1 MARTLDERLRPPRPV
16 LPALAIALA
25 VALDGRGEEAGDGPA
40 IRPREAWSAVFGGAP
55 ADLHFDIRGVP
66 DARVRVGW
74 AVSIGTRTVATGEVE
89 AAPGAGGSASAA
101 VHLDP
106 PPVKDGVVLPALLR
120 LSITQPGRRR
130 PLARAEKTLWI
141 FPRDPFADRARW
153 LKGLK
158 ITLLDPAGTTAEAFE
173 KMGIPFQP
181 ARDVDAV
188 AALKEGTLVIGEGV
202 SFAEQRGLAEA
213 MAALAARGVPIL
225 CLAPSDGAIPIPD
238 AGAARSI
245 MLRRADVIAAL
256 DKRLDAEGWPGDG
269 ELIAGG
275 LVLKADG
282 DRPIGE
288 FVAGRVGWPWLE
300 VGYPGRKGRLVVCG
314 FGLLSHWEA
323 GPTPRFLLARM
334 LEVVVGQDKEP
345 ERPGPL
351 PEPEPEGE

>member
-1 MARTLDERLRPPRPV
+1 MSRATAERSHRPRPLLWV
-16 LPALAIALA
+16 LAIAL
-25 VALDGRGEEAGDGPA
+25 LEGRGVEAEEGIALA
-40 IRPREAWSAVFGGAP
+40 PREAWSSVFGATP
-55 ADLHFDIRGVP
+55 VDFHFDVKGANRPRLHAGWAFTIGRRTVASGVAEIP
-66 DARVRVGW
+66 PGAEAPP
-74 AVSIGTRTVATGEVE
+74 AVSI
-89 AAPGAGGSASAA
+89 
-101 VHLDP
+101 HLDV
-106 PPVKDGVVLPALLR
+106 PPVKDGVVLPALLTVTVSEGAGGKAVASR
-120 LSITQPGRRR
+120 
-130 PLARAEKTLWI
+130 EKPLWI
-141 FPRDPFADRARW
+141 FPHNPFADRARW
-153 LKGLK
+153 LKGLGM
-158 ITLLDPAGTTAEAFE
+158 TLFDPANTTAEAFE

-300 VGYPGRKGRLVVCG
+300 VGYPGRKGKLVVCG

-334 LEVVVGQDKEP
+334 LEVVVEQDGEP
-345 ERPGPL
+345 ERPGPS
-351 PEPEPEGE
+351 PEPEGE